1 MTVALDTNVLQALLE
16 ENHIAKVTVSAE
28 FRRLLLLEENFI
40 VCGVVYAE
48 CHGIPNFERSRFR
61 EFLADL
67 GATLDVDLPI
77 AVWELAGEAQVAYHK
92 RRRREKLLE
101 PKRVLPDFIIGAHA
115 LENGA
120 ALLTL
125 DPSGY
130 KVAFPALELLP

>member
-1 MTVALDTNVLQALLE
+1 MTVALDTNVVQALLE
-16 ENHIAKVTVSAE
+16 ENHISKATVTAE
-28 FRRLLLLEENFI
+28 FRRLLLLEEDFV

-77 AVWELAGEAQVAYHK
+77 EVWERAGEAQVTYHQ
-92 RRRREKLLE
+92 RRKKETLLE
-101 PKRVLPDFIIGAHA
+101 PKRVLPDFFIGAHA
-115 LENGA
+115 LERGA
-120 ALLTL
+120 TLLTL

-130 KVAFPALELLP
+130 RMAFPGLELLP

>member
-1 MTVALDTNVLQALLE
+1 MIVSLDTNVLQALFDHQHMHRQQVGLE
-16 ENHIAKVTVSAE
+16 IERLQHLEVE
-28 FRRLLLLEENFI
+28 FIL
-40 VCGVVYAE
+40 CPVVYAE
-48 CHGIPNFERSRFR
+48 CHGIPDFGRSSFL
-61 EFLADL
+61 EFLANMGIQL
-67 GATLDVDLPI
+67 NVEMPLE
-77 AVWELAGEAQVAYHK
+77 VWERAGEAHVAYHK
-92 RRRREKLLE
+92 RRKKEKLLE